1 MKQYTADKIRNVALA
16 GHSSAGKT
24 SLAEMLLFKSGA
36 TDRLGKIADG
46 NTVCD
51 FDPEEIKRQV
61 SVSSAIAPFDWN
73 GVKINLLDTPGMFDF
88 AAGVSE
94 GIRAAETVL
103 LVVSAKDGVG
113 VGTEKAYR
121 LATRM
126 NKSKAFFINKLD
138 VEHADFYKTFEG
150 IKEVFGNSVCPVII
164 PHMDG
169 DVVDCYIDL
178 VDEKAYKFDP
188 KANKLN
194 EIAIPAAAADRIEE
208 MKMALNEAV
217 AETDDAL
224 MEKFFM
230 EEPFTKEEIQK
241 GIAAGV
247 KSGTIA
253 PVFCGSA
260 ATGSGSQVL
269 MDAIVHFLP
278 SAADGCCE
286 ETVEGETVKCDPDA
300 PESAF
305 VFKTVADPFVGK
317 LSFVKVITGK
327 LTAGMTPIN
336 ARTGEPERLGKLL
349 CCRGKKQDEVDCITA
364 GDIGAITKLSNAVTG
379 DTLCDAKRVISYK
392 PTEFPAPCLSMAIVL
407 KGKGDEAKIAGAMQ
421 RLIEEDPCIS
431 FENNVETKQQVV
443 SGLGEQHLD
452 VVVSKLKSKFGIDVA
467 LVKPRVAYRETIRK
481 KVRVQGKHKK
491 QSGGHGQYGHVK
503 MRFSPSGDLTKPYEF
518 ATEVVGGAVPKNFF
532 PAVEKGIQES
542 VGRGPLAAYPVVGVK
557 AVLYDG
563 SYHPVDSS
571 EMAFKTAAIQA
582 FKKGVMEAGPVLLE
596 PIMSLKVTVPDAY
609 TGDIMGD
616 LNKRRGRVLGMT
628 PMSGGKQIIEA
639 DIPMSGLFG
648 YCTDLRSMTGG
659 RGDYSYE
666 FARYEQT
673 PSDVQEKEVAA
684 RAAKVAENNAED

>member
-286 ETVEGETVKCDPDA
+286 ETVEGETIKCDPDA

-503 MRFSPSGDLTKPYEF
+503 MRFSASGDLEKPYVFEQ
-518 ATEVVGGAVPKNFF
+518 EVVGGAVPKNYF
-532 PAVEKGIQES
+532 PAVEKGIQEA
-542 VGRGPLAAYPVVGVK
+542 VQKGPLAAYPVVGVK

-582 FKKGVMEAGPVLLE
+582 FKKGFMEASPVLLE
-596 PIMSLKVTVPDAY
+596 PIVSMKITVDDKY

-616 LNKRRGRVLGMT
+616 LNKRRGRVLGMNPDHKGHT
-628 PMSGGKQIIEA
+628 IIEA
-639 DIPMSGLFG
+639 DVPELEIYG
-648 YCTDLRSMTGG
+648 YGTTLRSMTGG
-659 RGDYSYE
+659 SGDFSYE
-666 FARYEQT
+666 FARYEQA
-673 PSDVQEKEVAA
+673 PSDIQAKEIEA
-684 RAAKVAENNAED
+684 RASKVEKAEE